1 MKHHREAAPFTQLA
15 SPVGCRAQRFRAR
28 EKIRTLFQRRN
39 VPYYTTGQHHSMLC
53 VSYIMGRGV
62 REQCSKWRTSP
73 RHGAKM
79 KLDTIRSH
87 EGCASFSQN
96 EGRTNFARE
105 RECETSAG
113 WYNKLKIE
121 EK

>member
-1 MKHHREAAPFTQLA
+1 MFKMEDFAKA
-15 SPVGCRAQRFRAR
+15 
-28 EKIRTLFQRRN
+28 
-39 VPYYTTGQHHSMLC
+39 
-53 VSYIMGRGV
+53 
-62 REQCSKWRTSP
+62 WRQDET
-73 RHGAKM
+73 R
-79 KLDTIRSH
+79 DTIRSH